1 LGGVGNVVQALADF
15 WLDDIC
21 HACGRLGD
29 AFAALPRPRDAAAA
43 ALAQPLRIGGARL
56 GVDTRPLC
64 RACCHDLLP
73 MREPVTV
80 GHLSVWPAFETD
92 ARILAVVHALKFSR
106 RERLGAW
113 LARAMAEGLP
123 ARALHADDSAPL
135 LVPVPMDRASLRHR
149 GFNQAERLAT
159 ALAALCG
166 GRVERRAI
174 VKVRRTAAQ
183 SILGSAERAHNVAGA
198 MEVGTRDAVRGR
210 RVVLVDDLVTTGA
223 TAAAC
228 TLALGRAGARE
239 VRVVC
244 VGYRP

>member
-1 LGGVGNVVQALADF
+1 MLGGVENVVQALADF

-21 HACGRLGD
+21 HACGRPGE

-43 ALAQPLRIGGARL
+43 ALTQPLRIGGARL

-73 MREPVTV
+73 IHEPVAV

-106 RERLGAW
+106 RERLAAW

-123 ARALHADDSAPL
+123 ARALDPDDAPL
-135 LVPVPMDRASLRHR
+135 LVPVPMDRASLLRR

-159 ALAALCG
+159 ALAVSCG
-166 GRVERRAI
+166 GTVERDAI

-183 SILGSAERAHNVAGA
+183 SMLGSDERVRNVAGA
-198 MEVGTRDAVRGR
+198 MEPCTSDAVRGR
-210 RVVLVDDLVTTGA
+210 RVILVDDLVTTGA
-223 TAAAC
+223 TAAEC
-228 TLALGRAGARE
+228 VLALTRAGARE